1 MNRNIGIDFFR
12 IVAAFFV
19 ICIHAPFIIWGTNPI
34 YKCAVPFFCL
44 ITGYYLKIDNDS
56 TIFLKK
62 ITVHIKTLLV
72 AVIVYSIF
80 TLSEG
85 QNIEMPNLL
94 NLLLFNSFGFI
105 NAPHLWYLL
114 ALIIS
119 LSIIQ
124 LFNCCRLSKLV
135 YLFAPLIIISPL
147 GKYNIYPFSALIS
160 KFDANWML
168 TTMPYISLGLIIKK
182 IYINIGGGNKRF
194 ISVCL
199 IFSTVSLILSLV
211 ESKYFGEVLSEKSA
225 FYLGTPLYTIGL
237 FLFLLTLNIPH
248 TPRIVS
254 KADFC
259 KKSSLQIYVWHFL
272 LISIL
277 KRYSLYDSLQPFIAI
292 YVFAFLV
299 VILAITDKLKQ
310 M

>member
-19 ICIHAPFIIWGTNPI
+19 ICIHAPFITWGTNPI

-44 ITGYYLKIDNDS
+44 ITGYYLKIDNDN
-56 TIFLKK
+56 TIFFKK
-62 ITVHIKTLLV
+62 IIVHIKTLLV

-85 QNIEMPNLL
+85 QNIKMTNLR

-135 YLFAPLIIISPL
+135 YLFASLIIISPL

-160 KFDANWML
+160 NFDANWML

-182 IYINIGGGNKRF
+182 YINIGGGNKRF
-194 ISVCL
+194 RSVCL
-199 IFSTVSLILSLV
+199 IVSTVSLILSLV
-211 ESKYFGEVLSEKSA
+211 ESKCFGRVLSEKSA

-254 KADFC
+254 TADFC

-277 KRYSLYDSLQPFIAI
+277 QRYSLYDSLQPFVAI

-299 VILAITDKLKQ
+299 VILAIKDKLKQ

>member
-1 MNRNIGIDFFR
+1 MCCPVFLFNYR
-12 IVAAFFV
+12 
-19 ICIHAPFIIWGTNPI
+19 
-34 YKCAVPFFCL
+34 L
-44 ITGYYLKIDNDS
+44 LSEDNDS

-182 IYINIGGGNKRF
+182 IYINIGGVIND
-194 ISVCL
+194 
-199 IFSTVSLILSLV
+199 
-211 ESKYFGEVLSEKSA
+211 
-225 FYLGTPLYTIGL
+225 LYQY
-237 FLFLLTLNIPH
+237 
-248 TPRIVS
+248 
-254 KADFC
+254 A
-259 KKSSLQIYVWHFL
+259 
-272 LISIL
+272 
-277 KRYSLYDSLQPFIAI
+277 
-292 YVFAFLV
+292 
-299 VILAITDKLKQ
+299 
-310 M
+310 